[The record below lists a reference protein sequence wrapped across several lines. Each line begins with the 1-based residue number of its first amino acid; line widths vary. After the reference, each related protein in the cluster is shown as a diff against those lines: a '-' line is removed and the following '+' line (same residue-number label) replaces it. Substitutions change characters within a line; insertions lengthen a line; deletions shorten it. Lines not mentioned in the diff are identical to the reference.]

1 MAQRADERGDEPAAE
16 RAEQDDFAAR
26 TGYRP
31 STNQAREEPVPASH
45 HEDRDQDAV
54 LRNEE
59 LGEGRDGDGHGRDGS
74 SRGEGGTDRPD
85 PAG

>member
-1 MAQRADERGDEPAAE
+1 MAQPADERGGEPAGE
-16 RAEQDDFAAR
+16 QAEQDDFAAR

-45 HEDRDQDAV
+45 HEDRDQEAV

-59 LGEGRDGDGHGRDGS
+59 LGDGRDPGDQGGDVPGSGRSASG
-74 SRGEGGTDRPD
+74 
-85 PAG
+85 